1 MRLLML
7 TLALIAVA
15 APAFAD
21 CDAGHQAS
29 QSSTIATTSPPPP
42 PPTSSGG

>member
-7 TLALIAVA
+7 TLALVVFA

-21 CDAGHQAS
+21 CSATHQAS
-29 QSSTIATTSPPPP
+29 KSSTIATTSPPPP
-42 PPTSSGG
+42 PSSGG

>member
-7 TLALIAVA
+7 TLALIAFA

-29 QSSTIATTSPPPP
+29 KSSTIATTSPPPP
-42 PPTSSGG
+42 PTSSGG